1 VSSPRPR
8 RCNRGDGFIV
18 SVEFAQAPFRPSQ
31 IERPQAGERS
41 FAVLWVL
48 LLWQIGALVVQVLA
62 VRMSRLN
69 GGEPPWVVVSCI
81 AFGMTYASA
90 LWALTRPQLTRAV
103 RNTAVICLGMTT
115 AVQYRATDP
124 LQFTG
129 YDEQL
134 HMRTL
139 RDIGSSHGLFQP
151 HPTLAVSPRYPGLES
166 LTTLVHQFG
175 LPVMAAA
182 TAVVLV
188 ARLALV
194 LALCDAVE
202 RLTGSPRAGGLAVAV
217 YAVSAQFTFFN
228 TSFAYQTLA
237 LPLAVAAVA
246 FIARAR
252 WAPDP
257 RPLLIGATVCLLAVA
272 VTHHITSWLTAAFLA
287 AWATAESGGQAR
299 RRVFYGTVVAVAAA
313 TSWAIIQWSLLRDYF
328 APIVDDVVSQA
339 TTGVTRKPFSDPA
352 GFQTPTWERIFLVYY
367 SLAVTFVVALLMLTY
382 ARSVRRQMRRGG
394 PSSNSRRWD
403 PRALLLLMA
412 ALVPVTIA
420 VRVMPSWAELGDRLT
435 GFLFLPFSLLVA
447 DLGVRWFQSLPSQPS
462 QSWPRRLTMAVHV
475 LALLPATAA
484 FVAGMLMGNGPDW
497 AHLPGRYLAE
507 ADNRSMD
514 AETLAAVRWA
524 GDELPA
530 GSRITAD
537 RVSSILLASQAG
549 LWPVVKDDR
558 AKLYPPRLYFADEW
572 GPRESE
578 LSAGLYLQ
586 YLYVDRRLALES
598 PHEGAYFYKGETE
611 EPQQLTQ
618 AELTKFDNVPGIRT
632 IYRHGPISI
641 YDLSGLNTSYRTG
654 WFGKTPATGIPTQ
667 LAIGLLSGLVLALVA
682 RSTAGYFITKKIKSF
697 QITAGPSLTFATG
710 LATVCAASVML
721 LLAHIWLG
729 PIVFLSMA
737 LAVLLVNHRRAKL
750 LFRPTFLF
758 QATFLL
764 MNGAAALRWKRWIAA
779 LGTVVVVAIA
789 QAILGAYLADVAKV
803 RSILDDPSAVH
814 MPVDNLNPA
823 GGADGNR

>member
-1 VSSPRPR
+1 
-8 RCNRGDGFIV
+8 V
-18 SVEFAQAPFRPSQ
+18 SVEFALAPFRPSQ
-31 IERPQAGERS
+31 IEREQAGERS
-41 FAVLWVL
+41 FADLWVL
-48 LLWQIGALVVQVLA
+48 LLWQIAALVIQVLA

-124 LQFTG
+124 LLFTG

-194 LALCDAVE
+194 LAVCDAVE
-202 RLTGSPRAGGLAVAV
+202 HLTGSPRAGGLAVAA

-237 LPLAVAAVA
+237 LPLAIAAVA

-257 RPLLIGATVCLLAVA
+257 RPLLVGATVCLLAVA
-272 VTHHITSWLTAAFLA
+272 VTHHITSWLTAALLA
-287 AWATAESGGQAR
+287 AWATAESRGQAR
-299 RRVFYGTVVAVAAA
+299 RRVFYGAAVAVAAA
-313 TSWAIIQWSLLRDYF
+313 TTWAIIQSSLLRDYF
-328 APIVDDVVSQA
+328 GPIVDDVVAQA

-367 SLAVTFVVALLMLTY
+367 SLFVTFVVALIMLTY
-382 ARSVRRQMRRGG
+382 ARSVRRQRRRGG
-394 PSSNSRRWD
+394 PSSDSRRWD
-403 PRALLLLMA
+403 PRALLILMA

-435 GFLFLPFSLLVA
+435 GFLFIPFSLLVA
-447 DLGVRWFQSLPSQPS
+447 DFGVRWFESLPIQHS
-462 QSWPRRLTMAVHV
+462 QSWRRRLTTAVHV

-524 GDELPA
+524 GDELAP

-549 LWPVVKDDR
+549 LWPVIKDDR
-558 AKLYPPRLYFADEW
+558 AKLFPPRLYFADEW

-578 LSAGLYLQ
+578 LASDLYIQ

-618 AELTKFDNVPGIRT
+618 AELTKFDNVPGMRT

-667 LAIGLLSGLVLALVA
+667 LAIGLLSGLALALVA
-682 RSTAGYFITKKIKSF
+682 RSSARYFITKKIKSF
-697 QITAGPSLTFATG
+697 QIAAGPSLTFATA
-710 LATVCAASVML
+710 LAAVCAASVML

-737 LAVLLVNHRRAKL
+737 LAVLLVNHHWVKL
-750 LFRPTFLF
+750 LFRTTFLY
-758 QATFLL
+758 QATFVL
-764 MNGAAALRWKRWIAA
+764 MNRVSALRWKRWIAV
-779 LGTVVVVAIA
+779 LGMVVVMAIA
-789 QAILGAYLADVAKV
+789 ESMLSAYLADVTKV

-814 MPVDNLNPA
+814 MPIDNLNP
-823 GGADGNR
+823 GGSADGTR